1 MKNILTHKR
10 CSKCGEV
17 KEVSQFVK
25 DPQKKDGLYSSCKI
39 CYKKHYKNTVEKY
52 KPTREKYKV
61 ENRDKILA
69 HKHKKYDENRDT
81 LLEKLKEYHRTHK
94 ESEGKYREKNK
105 LYLLQKAK
113 EWTIKNKDRVNAR
126 MRKWRADH
134 KDKVSVQKNNR
145 RAREKRGRI
154 TNEEWAQVLEKY
166 GNKCLC
172 CGRSA
177 PDVRITMDHVLP
189 LDKGGMNTIDN
200 VQPLCKSCNSKKHTK
215 HIDYR

>member
-1 MKNILTHKR
+1 
-10 CSKCGEV
+10 
-17 KEVSQFVK
+17 
-25 DPQKKDGLYSSCKI
+25 
-39 CYKKHYKNTVEKY
+39 
-52 KPTREKYKV
+52 
-61 ENRDKILA
+61 
-69 HKHKKYDENRDT
+69 
-81 LLEKLKEYHRTHK
+81 
-94 ESEGKYREKNK
+94 
-105 LYLLQKAK
+105 
-113 EWTIKNKDRVNAR
+113 

-200 VQPLCKSCNSKKHTK
+200 VQPLCKSCNSKNKK
-215 HIDYR
+215 ILN